1 MRFQRNAL
9 LLSMATL
16 LSVAAVPAQAQ
27 PVTSE
32 ISESKFHCVLI
43 IDARQDFSQPKS
55 TKEYKRLIDLASPCA
70 PSKAEQK
77 LLRNQPDDG
86 IQRTKPMVKKGYVYS
101 HSTRVVKSP
110 ADELSS
116 PGEKPMTQKPT
127 TNYHPSKK

>member
-9 LLSMATL
+9 LLSMSTL

-70 PSKAEQK
+70 PSKTEKK
-77 LLRNQPDDG
+77 LLNNQPNDD
-86 IQRTKPMVKKGYVYS
+86 IQRTKPMIKKGYVYS
-101 HSTRVVKSP
+101 SSTQMVKSP
-110 ADELSS
+110 ADRFSS
-116 PGEKPMTQKPT
+116 QGEKPVTQKPT
-127 TNYHPSKK
+127 TNHHSSKQ